1 VVPYNPAWPALYSL
15 EAARIHSVLRI
26 AGVSLTLEHTGS
38 TAVPG
43 LAAKPVLDI
52 LAGRTTEDARGP
64 AIQVLSAAGYLYRGE
79 EGIPG
84 RDFFRRGEPRQ
95 YHIHLALIGSPFWDD
110 QRSFRDYLRAHPET
124 AADHARLK
132 QALAGRYPTDRLAYI
147 ENKTV
152 FVAAVRPRA

>member
-1 VVPYNPAWPALYSL
+1 
-15 EAARIHSVLRI
+15 
-26 AGVSLTLEHTGS
+26 
-38 TAVPG
+38 
-43 LAAKPVLDI
+43 
-52 LAGRTTEDARGP
+52 
-64 AIQVLSAAGYLYRGE
+64 
-79 EGIPG
+79 
-84 RDFFRRGEPRQ
+84 
-95 YHIHLALIGSPFWDD
+95 LIGSPFWDD